1 MEGFDKFVEK
11 TWSEIQVSDSDD
23 MSKFTKKL
31 KCLKEKICA
40 WIKNKKE
47 NSNIQKKK
55 LKADLVDIDLLLD
68 KGEGDSN
75 ILNKRVF
82 VSKSIQDIE
91 KLETM
96 EVAQKA
102 KIKWAIE
109 GDENSKYYHSI
120 LNKRRS
126 QLVVRDSS
134 RLHLNSDFHNKLTM
148 EQKTDLECDITREEI
163 KRAAWDCGIDKS
175 PGPDEFSFG
184 FYRRGS
190 VIVNGTSIQLSHL
203 SYADDAVFMGQ
214 WSDSNIEIIIQ
225 VLECFHR
232 ASGLRINMSKSS
244 KVEDLMSRSRA
255 WSDIINK
262 LTDRLS
268 KWKMKT
274 LSVGGRLTLL
284 KSIVGSMP
292 IYHMSL
298 FKVPKKILHS
308 MESIRCHFFNGID
321 KSSKKPIWIKW
332 DKVLA
337 PKENEASVIKG
348 IHGVDSNLNKNVN
361 DKHPSI
367 WLDIM
372 KETMHLKNQGTDL
385 CGFIQKKIGNGIDTS
400 FWEEIWRG
408 DSAFKFLYPRL
419 YALEPCKS
427 ITVAEKL
434 GHTNLASSFRR
445 QPRGGIEQEQFLH
458 LLTRLDDIS
467 LVDMRD
473 MWSWSMDGTWEFF
486 IVSVRKTID
495 ESYLPEV
502 SSKTR
507 WIKIMPIKINIHA
520 WKVKMDCLPTRL
532 NISRRGMD
540 IKSIPCLSCGMG
552 VESTSHVFFTCNL
565 VRQVWVK
572 IANWW
577 DVNYMDLSSY
587 AKWLDWFSSLQLHP
601 KHKNLFEGVCYA
613 MWWYMWNFR
622 NKSIF
627 GLDPPNKAS
636 IYEDIISRSFF
647 LD

>member
-1 MEGFDKFVEK
+1 MEGFNKFVEK

-23 MSKFTKKL
+23 MLKFMKKL
-31 KCLKEKICA
+31 KCLKEKIRA

-68 KGEGDSN
+68 KGEGDYD

-82 VSKSIQDIE
+82 VSKSLQDIK
-91 KLETM
+91 KLETI

-109 GDENSKYYHSI
+109 GDENSKYYHGI

-126 QLVVRDSS
+126 QLAVR
-134 RLHLNSDFHNKLTM
+134 
-148 EQKTDLECDITREEI
+148 
-163 KRAAWDCGIDKS
+163 GIL
-175 PGPDEFSFG
+175 
-184 FYRRGS
+184 
-190 VIVNGTSIQLSHL
+190 VNGTWIDSPRLTDSLLDSII
-203 SYADDAVFMGQ
+203 GQ

-232 ASGLRINMSKSS
+232 ASGLLINMSKSKIMGISVDKSIVEQAASKIGCAILMAPFSYLGS
-244 KVEDLMSRSRA
+244 KVGDLMSSSRA

-284 KSIVGSMP
+284 QSILGYMP

-298 FKVPKKILHS
+298 FKVPKEILHT

-321 KSSKKPIWIKW
+321 KSSKKLIWIKW

-337 PKENEASVIKG
+337 PKEKGGLGVLSLYALNRALLFKWVWRFRTQTNSIWTKVIKG
-348 IHGVDSNLNKNVN
+348 IHGVDGNMNKNVK

-367 WLDIM
+367 WLDIV
-372 KETMHLKNQGTDL
+372 KETMHIKNQGTDL

-458 LLTRLDDIS
+458 LSTRLDDTS

-473 MWSWSMDGTWEFF
+473 RWSWSLDGTGEFF
-486 IVSVRKTID
+486 VAYVRKTID

-532 NISRRGMD
+532 NISRRGRWPEVM
-540 IKSIPCLSCGMG
+540 
-552 VESTSHVFFTCNL
+552 ESMIAKGHVL
-565 VRQVWVK
+565 DDVDVVRFVSTLQASV
-572 IANWW
+572 
-577 DVNYMDLSSY
+577 Y
-587 AKWLDWFSSLQLHP
+587 AKYDSDST
-601 KHKNLFEGVCYA
+601 CAY
-613 MWWYMWNFR
+613 R
-622 NKSIF
+622 IF
-627 GLDPPNKAS
+627 N
-636 IYEDIISRSFF
+636 R
-647 LD
+647 